1 MTAEQRKLRDEI
13 ATNAT
18 MRIVT
23 GVIAGESPEQSDAVL
38 IAALDRYAAAVAQPL
53 VEALRAYVKQC
64 SCRGFGWREVI
75 CPYCGDSTYDHVC
88 PSGTIRCAS
97 ETCIQARA
105 ALAALEGGK

>member
-1 MTAEQRKLRDEI
+1 MTAADQRKLRDEI

-53 VEALRAYVKQC
+53 IEALRECVAEIERLVD
-64 SCRGFGWREVI
+64 GMNAEVY
-75 CPYCGDSTYDHVC
+75 PAV
-88 PSGTIRCAS
+88 
-97 ETCIQARA
+97 IQARA
-105 ALAALEGGK
+105 VLAAHSEGK